1 MKFFELIDFRIF
13 IFSLSIGLFF
23 AYITSP
29 PLDVILV
36 YPNPDNEDKL
46 LYKDKSGMCHHFKSK
61 EVKCPS
67 DTSLIRKY
75 PVQLKKNTP

>member
-46 LYKDKSGMCHHFKSK
+46 LYKDKSGMCHRFKSQ

-75 PVQLKKNTP
+75 PVQ

>member
-1 MKFFELIDFRIF
+1 MKFFDLIDFRVF

-46 LYKDKSGMCHHFKSK
+46 LYKDKSGMCHRFTSK
-61 EVKCPS
+61 EVECPS

-75 PVQLKKNTP
+75 PVQLKKNTS